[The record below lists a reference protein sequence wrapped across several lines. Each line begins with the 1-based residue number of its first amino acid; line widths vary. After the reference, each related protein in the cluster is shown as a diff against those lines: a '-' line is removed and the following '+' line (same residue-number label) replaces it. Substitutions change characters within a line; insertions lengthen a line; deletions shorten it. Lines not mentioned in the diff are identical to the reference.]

1 MQRPL
6 IKQPRM
12 NNQFKYQ
19 PEDTHSEAEIDRRI
33 ERACDI
39 MESIY
44 ANGEYPNV
52 LVRRSWSKHNP
63 VITGEMARPKTF
75 RWYLLRELK
84 KLAQKGAEISVVPSR
99 DRLSLS
105 DPELLDNTDEDDWD
119 ITQKKLFLFNPERIE
134 ISLNRLNHY
143 TGTQPEDFQ
152 RYILFTNYDM
162 HVEVFKK
169 KFPSCVKPVRHGV
182 QMPAYHHKL
191 ADNKGISLINIGVGP
206 SNAKTITDHVAVLR
220 PDAMIMVGHCGG
232 LRNHQDIGDFVLAT
246 GFMRNDGVLNDILPL
261 NIPITP
267 NYLLNVYLKEVL
279 DAYNRNHRIG
289 TIFTTANRNWEFMKR
304 RTVEQVHMSRSIA
317 VDMESATVATNGYR
331 YRIPNATLLCVSDK
345 PLHGKPKLSE
355 EAQQF
360 YEDSRQ
366 LHLSMVIKVLNI
378 CKENYPEGLP
388 NASFRAMNEPLMG
401 GLDKE

>member
-1 MQRPL
+1 MAERYE
-6 IKQPRM
+6 
-12 NNQFKYQ
+12 FKS
-19 PEDTHSEAEIDRRI
+19 EEISSEAEINRHV
-33 ERACDI
+33 EEACDI

-44 ANGEYPNV
+44 ENGEYPKV
-52 LVRRSWSKHNP
+52 LVKRSWSKHNP
-63 VITGEMARPKTF
+63 IITGEMARPKAY

-84 KLAQKGAEISVVPSR
+84 KLAEKGAIIKIIPSR
-99 DRLSLS
+99 ERLALN
-105 DPELLDNTDEDDWD
+105 DPKLLDNTDEDDWD
-119 ITQKKLFLFNPERIE
+119 ITQKKLFLFSPERIE
-134 ISLNRLNHY
+134 ISLNRLEHY
-143 TGTQPEDFQ
+143 TGTRPEDFQ

-162 HVEVFKK
+162 HVEVFLE
-169 KFPSCVKPVRHGV
+169 KFPGCVKPEREGV

-191 ADNKGISLINIGVGP
+191 DDHKGITLINIGVGP

-232 LRNHQDIGDFVLAT
+232 LRNHQEIGDFVLAT
-246 GFMRNDGVLNDILPL
+246 GFMRNDGVLDNILPL

-279 DAYNRNHRIG
+279 DKYNRDHRMG
-289 TIFTTANRNWEFMKR
+289 TIFTTGNRNWEFVKG
-304 RTVEQVHMSRSIA
+304 RTVEQIHMSRSIA

-355 EAQQF
+355 EAQEF
-360 YEDSRQ
+360 YEDSKE
-366 LHLSMVIKVLNI
+366 LHLEMVIEAMDM

-388 NASFRAMNEPLMG
+388 NASIRAMNEPLMG
-401 GLDKE
+401 GPDDD